1 MHTASKPSRRASDR
15 NQSIF
20 FARDMFGAWQTPA
33 GSIRIIDA
41 EAGRLNQAETSVTQ
55 RLLSSLQTQSRVKE
69 LVAAN
74 RHKDEFLAVVSH
86 ELRNPIASIQNALS
100 ILRKSPGDDATLLL
114 RIHALI
120 DRQLG
125 NMSLLAESL
134 LDVSQITR
142 GEVRLK
148 RERVDLCEVV
158 RAAVETLQSNFD
170 QRSHRLAMT
179 LPKSPLWVQADRTR
193 LEQVFVNLLANGS
206 KYMDVG
212 GELTV
217 SVHVHDNDAIVR
229 VRDAGIGIAREMLPQ
244 IFELFVQSDDAMSR
258 SASGLGIGLALVRML
273 VELHGGTVCAHS
285 AGLMRGSEFTVRLP
299 QTT

>member
-1 MHTASKPSRRASDR
+1 MHTACMPLRRASDR
-15 NQSIF
+15 NQIF
-20 FARDMFGAWQTPA
+20 GDRQSLEDNARF
-33 GSIRIIDA
+33 IEA
-41 EAGRLNQAETSVTQ
+41 EAERFNHTHAFVTQ
-55 RLLSSLQTQSRVKE
+55 HLLSSLQAQSRVKE
-69 LVAAN
+69 LIAAN

-86 ELRNPIASIQNALS
+86 ELRNPIASIRNAVS
-100 ILRKSPGDDATLLL
+100 VLRKQPAEDAALLL
-114 RIHALI
+114 RVHALI

-170 QRSHRLAMT
+170 QRSHRIAMT
-179 LPKSPLWVQADRTR
+179 LPGSPVWLQADANR
-193 LEQVFVNLLANGS
+193 LEHVFVNLLANGS

-217 SVHVHDNDAIVR
+217 SVHVHGSDAIFR
-229 VRDAGIGIAREMLPQ
+229 VRDAGIGIAPEMLPH
-244 IFELFVQSDDAMSR
+244 IFELFVQTDDAMKR
-258 SASGLGIGLALVRML
+258 STSGLGIGLALVRML
-273 VELHGGTVCAHS
+273 VELHGGAVAADS
-285 AGLMRGSEFTVRLP
+285 AGLTRGSEFTVRLP
-299 QTT
+299 LAT